1 MAKYQFPPIKNE
13 KVFEELICD
22 LFNCMDNTDSYANI
36 DFQLFGI
43 KGQSQKGIDIISS
56 KNRTIIQC
64 KLKDIRK
71 TDDVI
76 RRSLYAD
83 IDSDLARIAEI
94 DFLFSRVVFA
104 STFRDDAKLQ
114 EYVNIIKDKNSLPY
128 DIYYWGWDTITQY
141 IEEFEQIRNKYYPN
155 FTPKRAKSV
164 KLELPDGALGKDL
177 SKKNYV
183 RYLIDRYGD
192 WKQIELNRKNEKFN
206 WASFTKS
213 IMKRYKASGINYI
226 DIRHFEDLVMYLQKR
241 IDATI
246 MGKVNRSKKQK
257 NYSSFEEYQ
266 KGLEY

>member
-1 MAKYQFPPIKNE
+1 
-13 KVFEELICD
+13 
-22 LFNCMDNTDSYANI
+22 MDNTDSYANI

-241 IDATI
+241 IDTTI